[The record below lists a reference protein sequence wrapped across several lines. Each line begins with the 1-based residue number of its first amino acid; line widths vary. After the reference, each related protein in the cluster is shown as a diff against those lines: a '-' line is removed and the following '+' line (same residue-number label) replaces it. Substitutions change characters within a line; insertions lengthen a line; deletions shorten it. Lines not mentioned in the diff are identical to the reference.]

1 MKVVADSDKKIE
13 VVISGDS
20 KALENS
26 LGKAKSDIN
35 SFGAVGR
42 KSAQELEEAMQKAG
56 REVQST
62 SGKTKSGMD
71 KLSSAIKKVTSS
83 FTTFGT
89 KGKQSVDKLT
99 QSINKAKSS
108 IDDLNTSDILGG
120 GAVFAGAIAGASALY
135 EHINM
140 AQQALSKLQMMTGAT
155 DAQMQGLMENVGNVY
170 ASGVGQ
176 DWLDVGNAVGISAQI
191 TGLDGK
197 SLEEVAQGALLIRDA
212 FEIDVNESV
221 RAADNLIKQFGING
235 QEAYTL
241 MAQAAQNG
249 ANKNGDLADTL
260 NEYAVQFKQ
269 LGFNAEEFTGILIT
283 GAQNGAWSIDK
294 VGDAIKEF
302 NISVK
307 DGSKTTTEG
316 FEALGMD
323 AEVMAQRFAIG
334 GDSAK
339 QAFNETVAALA
350 SMKDPVEQNIA
361 GVNLFGTMWEDLG
374 PKGVLALAN
383 ISDKADMTAD
393 TLAKMQIDNI
403 SSIGGIFEFIGRQ
416 IETGFI
422 IPLMQEAMPLLKE
435 FASFLVD
442 FFASVRE
449 NGLAETFSKMI
460 PPELKITLGAL
471 AGIIGGVLVASI
483 AGLITVAAPLI
494 ATFTSVVAAATPI
507 IGIGAAIGTGIAI
520 AITAFSDFSG
530 ELNFF
535 PTLTDSIM
543 QTISDLV
550 TEFIEGFNRIYES
563 GSNFINTIS
572 PLLESL
578 MPILEPLAE
587 FVGGALLLNF
597 TTTFGLIGDIVGT
610 AANVIADIISGIID
624 ILTGINTF
632 LTGIFTGNWSM
643 AWNGVVQIFSSAFDM
658 IYNIG
663 SSILN
668 GLLDMINTVINGINS
683 VVGTDFSGFN
693 TETIPHNAKGGIY
706 SQGAF
711 LTYFAED
718 SPEAAIPIDGSERA
732 RSLWLKTGQMLGM
745 FKADNAQ
752 GLSISNNIRGNSFAE
767 NTSITAKA
775 DIIVKTDKS
784 LGEIQKLQQ
793 KISELQ
799 VQGKEV
805 SQNLYTNITDKMEK
819 IIQNISETY
828 DDIIKESTD
837 LNKSF
842 VGFKIKSNFSHIEG
856 AQKVQAQMWLDTSDA
871 LDKLDEWKQKYTDS
885 TRQAQDLVQAAQLSG
900 NQEMLAKANALL
912 QQRKADEIA
921 AEKYIVQE
929 KQNILD
935 DYYDEYIDA
944 YKNCKDIQ
952 AELDSAYNQMSLE
965 KLRETL
971 TKENSIRL
979 NNMEAQKEMM
989 DTYQEVFL
997 AANAT
1002 NAQLISDLYGTVYDS
1017 LGENI
1022 NSLIMGTQTWGDA
1035 IRNLG
1040 ASLIQTVVNFYA
1052 QKLAGMITASLMGE
1066 SMEKASAAK
1075 STALAAQQ
1083 AAAWATAALYK
1094 EMVMPGTSAIALGSL
1109 AASSVGASALT
1120 ATASIPALASGG
1132 ITTGA
1137 TIAMIGEG
1145 KYKEAVMPLNRS
1157 YFEKAGLINDN
1168 TGNQYNINIS
1178 AVDAKS
1184 VEKLFKKNGRNLVK
1198 GLANQSFKSTG
1209 RGQAV

>member
-1 MKVVADSDKKIE
+1 MANSDKKIE

-35 SFGAVGR
+35 SFGTAGR

-56 REVQST
+56 REVQAT

-120 GAVFAGAIAGASALY
+120 GAVFAGAIAAASALY

-140 AQQALSKLQMMTGAT
+140 AQQAMSKLQMMTGAT
-155 DAQMQGLMENVGNVY
+155 DMQMQGLMENVGNVY
-170 ASGVGQ
+170 ASGAGQ
-176 DWLDVGNAVGISAQI
+176 DFLDVGNAVGISAQI
-191 TGLDGK
+191 TGLDG
-197 SLEEVAQGALLIRDA
+197 SALEDIAQGALLVRDA

-221 RAADNLIKQFGING
+221 RAADNLIKQFGISG

-249 ANKNGDLADTL
+249 VNKNGDLADTL

-269 LGFNAEEFTGILIT
+269 LGFSAEEFTGILIT
-283 GAQNGAWSIDK
+283 GAQSGAWSIDK
-294 VGDAIKEF
+294 VGDAMKEF
-302 NISVK
+302 NIRVK
-307 DGSKTTTEG
+307 DGSKTTAEG
-316 FEALGMD
+316 FAAIGLD
-323 AEVMAQRFAIG
+323 ADIMAQRFAVG

-350 SMKDPVEQNIA
+350 AMTDPVEQNIA

-374 PKGVLALAN
+374 AKGILALDN

-416 IETGFI
+416 IETGLI

-435 FASFLVD
+435 FAAFLVD

-449 NGLAETFSKMI
+449 NGLAETFREMI
-460 PPELKITLGAL
+460 PPELKITLGTL

-483 AGLITVAAPLI
+483 AGLVAVAAPLV
-494 ATFTSVVAAATPI
+494 ATFTSVAAAAVPI
-507 IGIGAAIGTGIAI
+507 IGIGAAIGAGIAL
-520 AITAFSDFSG
+520 AVTAFSELDGEMNFFSTIADSVMQTVSDLAADFSDAFG
-530 ELNFF
+530 
-535 PTLTDSIM
+535 
-543 QTISDLV
+543 
-550 TEFIEGFNRIYES
+550 RIYDS
-563 GSNFINTIS
+563 GANFVNSLS

-587 FVGGALLLNF
+587 FVGGTLLFSF

-610 AANVIADIISGIID
+610 AANLIADIVSGIID
-624 ILTGINTF
+624 IFTGIITF
-632 LTGIFTGNWSM
+632 LTGVFTGDWDT
-643 AWNGVVQIFSSAFDM
+643 AWNGVVQIFSGAFDM

-663 SSILN
+663 SSVLN
-668 GLLDMINTVINGINS
+668 GLLDMVNTVISGINS
-683 VVGTDFSGFN
+683 VAGTDFSGFN
-693 TETIPHNAKGGIY
+693 TGKPAHNAKGGIY
-706 SQGAF
+706 SEGAF

-718 SPEAAIPIDGSERA
+718 SAEAAIPIDGTERA
-732 RSLWLKTGQMLGM
+732 KNLWLQTGQMLGM

-752 GLSISNNIRGNSFAE
+752 GLSISGGITGNSFAE
-767 NTSITAKA
+767 NTSVTAKA

-799 VQGKEV
+799 AQGKEV
-805 SQNLYTNITDKMEK
+805 SQNLYTNITDKTEK
-819 IIQNISETY
+819 IVQNINKAY

-842 VGFKIKSNFSHIEG
+842 VGFKIESNFSHMDG

-885 TRQAQDLVQAAQLSG
+885 TRQAQDLVRAAQLSG
-900 NQEMLAKANALL
+900 NQEMLAKANTLL

-979 NNMEAQKEMM
+979 NNMEAQKEIM

-1145 KYKEAVMPLNRS
+1145 KYKEAVMPLNKS

-1168 TGNQYNINIS
+1168 AGNSYNINIS

-1198 GLANQSFKSTG
+1198 GLTNQSFKSTG

>member
-1 MKVVADSDKKIE
+1 MADSDKKIE

-56 REVQST
+56 REVQSA
-62 SGKTKSGMD
+62 SGKAKSGMD
-71 KLSSAIKKVTSS
+71 KLSLAIKKATSS
-83 FTTFGT
+83 FTSLST
-89 KGKQSVDKLT
+89 KAKQNMDELT

-108 IDDLNTSDILGG
+108 IDDLNASDILGG
-120 GAVFAGAIAGASALY
+120 GAVFAGAITAASMLY

-140 AQQALSKLQMMTGAT
+140 AQQAMSKLQMMTGAT

-170 ASGVGQ
+170 ASGAGQ
-176 DWLDVGNAVGISAQI
+176 DFLDVGNAVGISAQI
-191 TGLDGK
+191 TGFDG
-197 SLEEVAQGALLIRDA
+197 SALEDVAQGALLIRDA

-221 RAADNLIKQFGING
+221 RAADNLIKQFGISG

-249 ANKNGDLADTL
+249 VNKNGDLADTL

-269 LGFNAEEFTGILIT
+269 LGFSAEEFTGILIT
-283 GAQNGAWSIDK
+283 GAQSGAWSIDK

-302 NISVK
+302 NIRVK
-307 DGSKTTTEG
+307 DGSKTTAEG
-316 FEALGMD
+316 FAAIGLD
-323 AEVMAQRFAIG
+323 ADIMAQRFAVG

-339 QAFNETVAALA
+339 QAFSETVAALA
-350 SMKDPVEQNIA
+350 AMSDPVEQNIA

-374 PKGVLALAN
+374 AKGVLALAN

-416 IETGFI
+416 IETGLI
-422 IPLMQEAMPLLKE
+422 IPLLQEAMPLLKE
-435 FASFLVD
+435 FAAFLVD

-449 NGLAETFSKMI
+449 NGIAETFREMI

-471 AGIIGGVLVASI
+471 AGIIGGVLIASI
-483 AGLITVAAPLI
+483 AGLVAVAAPLV
-494 ATFTSVVAAATPI
+494 ATFTSVAAAAVPI
-507 IGIGAAIGTGIAI
+507 IGMGAAIGAGIAL
-520 AITAFSDFSG
+520 AVTAFSELDGEMNFFSTATDSVMQTVSDLAADFSDAFG
-530 ELNFF
+530 
-535 PTLTDSIM
+535 
-543 QTISDLV
+543 
-550 TEFIEGFNRIYES
+550 RIYDS
-563 GSNFINTIS
+563 GADFVNSLS

-587 FVGGALLLNF
+587 FVGGALLFSF

-610 AANVIADIISGIID
+610 AANLIADIVSGIID
-624 ILTGINTF
+624 IFTGITTF
-632 LTGIFTGNWSM
+632 LTGVFTGDWDT
-643 AWNGVVQIFSSAFDM
+643 AWNGVVQIFSGAFDM

-663 SSILN
+663 SSVLN
-668 GLLDMINTVINGINS
+668 GLLDMVNTVISGINS
-683 VVGTDFSGFN
+683 VAGTDFSGFDAGK
-693 TETIPHNAKGGIY
+693 PAHNAKGGIY
-706 SQGAF
+706 SEGAF

-718 SPEAAIPIDGSERA
+718 SAEAAIPIDGTERA
-732 RSLWLKTGQMLGM
+732 KNLWLQTGQMLGM

-752 GLSISNNIRGNSFAE
+752 GLSISGGITGNSFAE
-767 NTSITAKA
+767 NTSVTAKA

-799 VQGKEV
+799 AQGKEV
-805 SQNLYTNITDKMEK
+805 SQNLYTNITDKTEK
-819 IIQNISETY
+819 IVQNINKAY
-828 DDIIKESTD
+828 DDIIKDSTN
-837 LNKSF
+837 LNKLF
-842 VGFKIKSNFSHIEG
+842 VGFKIESNFSHMDG

-885 TRQAQDLVQAAQLSG
+885 TRQAQDLVRAAQLSG

-912 QQRKADEIA
+912 QQRKIDEIA

-952 AELDSAYNQMSLE
+952 AEIDNAYNQMSLE

-971 TKENSIRL
+971 TEENAIRL

-1145 KYKEAVMPLNRS
+1145 KYKEAVMPLNKS

-1168 TGNQYNINIS
+1168 AGNSYNINIS

-1198 GLANQSFKSTG
+1198 GLTNQSFKSTG

>member
-1 MKVVADSDKKIE
+1 MADSDKKIE

-71 KLSSAIKKVTSS
+71 KLFSAIKKVTSS

-302 NISVK
+302 NIRVK

-374 PKGVLALAN
+374 AKGVLALAN

-422 IPLMQEAMPLLKE
+422 IPLMQEAVPLLKE

-1184 VEKLFKKNGRNLVK
+1184 VEKLFKKNGRNLIK

>member
-1 MKVVADSDKKIE
+1 MADSDKKIE

-56 REVQST
+56 REVQSA
-62 SGKTKSGMD
+62 SGKAKSGMD
-71 KLSSAIKKVTSS
+71 KLSLAIKKATSS
-83 FTTFGT
+83 FTSLST
-89 KGKQSVDKLT
+89 KAKQNMDELT

-108 IDDLNTSDILGG
+108 IDDLNASDILGG
-120 GAVFAGAIAGASALY
+120 GAVFAGAIAAASALY

-140 AQQALSKLQMMTGAT
+140 AQQAMSKLQMMTGAT
-155 DAQMQGLMENVGNVY
+155 DMQMQGLMENVGNVY
-170 ASGVGQ
+170 ASGAGQ
-176 DWLDVGNAVGISAQI
+176 DFLDVGNAVGISAQI
-191 TGLDGK
+191 TGLDG
-197 SLEEVAQGALLIRDA
+197 SALEDIAQGALLVRDA

-221 RAADNLIKQFGING
+221 RAADNLIKQFGISG

-249 ANKNGDLADTL
+249 VNKNGDLADTL

-269 LGFNAEEFTGILIT
+269 LGFSAEEFTGILIT
-283 GAQNGAWSIDK
+283 GAQSGAWSIDK
-294 VGDAIKEF
+294 VGDAMKEF
-302 NISVK
+302 NIRVK
-307 DGSKTTTEG
+307 DGSKTTAEG
-316 FEALGMD
+316 FAAIGLD
-323 AEVMAQRFAIG
+323 ADTMAQRFAAG
-334 GDSAK
+334 GNSAK
-339 QAFNETVAALA
+339 QAFSETVAALA
-350 SMKDPVEQNIA
+350 TMSDPVEQNIA

-374 PKGVLALAN
+374 AKGVLALAN

-416 IETGFI
+416 IETGLI

-435 FASFLVD
+435 FAAFLVD

-449 NGLAETFSKMI
+449 NGLAETFREMI

-471 AGIIGGVLVASI
+471 AGIIGGMLIASI
-483 AGLITVAAPLI
+483 AGLAAVAAPLV
-494 ATFTSVVAAATPI
+494 ATFTSVAAAAAPI
-507 IGIGAAIGTGIAI
+507 IGMGAAIGAGIAL
-520 AITAFSDFSG
+520 AVTAFSELDGEMNFFSTATDSVMQTVSDLAADFSDAFG
-530 ELNFF
+530 
-535 PTLTDSIM
+535 
-543 QTISDLV
+543 
-550 TEFIEGFNRIYES
+550 RIYDS
-563 GSNFINTIS
+563 GADFVNSLS

-587 FVGGALLLNF
+587 FVGGALLFSF

-610 AANVIADIISGIID
+610 AANLIADIVSGIID
-624 ILTGINTF
+624 IFTGIITF
-632 LTGIFTGNWSM
+632 LTGVFTGDWDT
-643 AWNGVVQIFSSAFDM
+643 AWNGVVQIFSGAFDM

-663 SSILN
+663 SSVLN
-668 GLLDMINTVINGINS
+668 GLLDMVNTVISGINS
-683 VVGTDFSGFN
+683 VAGTDFSGFN
-693 TETIPHNAKGGIY
+693 TGKPAHNAKGGIY
-706 SQGAF
+706 SEGAF

-718 SPEAAIPIDGSERA
+718 SAEAAIPIDGTQRA
-732 RSLWLKTGQMLGM
+732 KNLWLQTGQMLGM

-752 GLSISNNIRGNSFAE
+752 GLSISGGITGNSFAE
-767 NTSITAKA
+767 NTSVTAKA

-799 VQGKEV
+799 AQGKEV
-805 SQNLYTNITDKMEK
+805 SQNLYTNITDKTEK
-819 IIQNISETY
+819 IVQNINKAY

-842 VGFKIKSNFSHIEG
+842 VGFKIESNFSHMDG

-900 NQEMLAKANALL
+900 NDEMLAKANALL
-912 QQRKADEIA
+912 QQRKIDEIA

-952 AELDSAYNQMSLE
+952 AEIDSAYNQMSLE

-971 TKENSIRL
+971 TEENAIRL
-979 NNMEAQKEMM
+979 NNMEAQKEIM

-1145 KYKEAVMPLNRS
+1145 KYKEAVIPLNKS

-1168 TGNQYNINIS
+1168 AGNSYNINIS

-1198 GLANQSFKSTG
+1198 GLTNQSFKSTG

>member
-1 MKVVADSDKKIE
+1 MANSDKKIE

-35 SFGAVGR
+35 SFGTAGR

-56 REVQST
+56 REVQT
-62 SGKTKSGMD
+62 ASGKAKSGMD
-71 KLSSAIKKVTSS
+71 KLSLAVKKAASS

-89 KGKQSVDKLT
+89 KGKQSIDKLT

-108 IDDLNTSDILGG
+108 IDNLNASDILGG
-120 GAVFAGAIAGASALY
+120 GAVFAGAITAASMLY

-140 AQQALSKLQMMTGAT
+140 AQQAMSRLQSMTGASK
-155 DAQMQGLMENVGNVY
+155 AQMQGLMENVGNVY
-170 ASGVGQ
+170 ASGAGQ
-176 DWLDVGNAVGISAQI
+176 DFLDVGNAVGISAQI
-191 TGLDGK
+191 TGLDG
-197 SLEEVAQGALLIRDA
+197 SALEDVAQGALLIRDA

-221 RAADNLIKQFGING
+221 RAADNLIKQFGISG

-249 ANKNGDLADTL
+249 VNKNGDLADTL

-269 LGFNAEEFTGILIT
+269 LGFSAEEFTGILIT
-283 GAQNGAWSIDK
+283 GAQSGAWSIDK
-294 VGDAIKEF
+294 VGDAMKEF
-302 NISVK
+302 NIRVK
-307 DGSKTTTEG
+307 DGSKTTAEG
-316 FEALGMD
+316 FAAIGLD
-323 AEVMAQRFAIG
+323 ADIMAQRFAAG

-339 QAFNETVAALA
+339 QAFSETVAALA
-350 SMKDPVEQNIA
+350 AMSDPVEQNIA

-374 PKGVLALAN
+374 AKGVLALAN

-416 IETGFI
+416 IETGLI
-422 IPLMQEAMPLLKE
+422 IPLLQEAMPLLKE
-435 FASFLVD
+435 FAAFLVD

-449 NGLAETFSKMI
+449 NGIAETFREMI

-471 AGIIGGVLVASI
+471 AGIIGGVLIASI
-483 AGLITVAAPLI
+483 AGLVAVAAPLV
-494 ATFTSVVAAATPI
+494 ATFTSVAAAAVPI
-507 IGIGAAIGTGIAI
+507 IGMGAAIGAGIAL
-520 AITAFSDFSG
+520 AVTAFSELDGEMNFFSTATDSVMQTVSDLAADFSDAFG
-530 ELNFF
+530 
-535 PTLTDSIM
+535 
-543 QTISDLV
+543 
-550 TEFIEGFNRIYES
+550 RIYDS
-563 GSNFINTIS
+563 GADFVNSLS

-587 FVGGALLLNF
+587 FVGGALLFSF

-610 AANVIADIISGIID
+610 AANLIADIVSGIID
-624 ILTGINTF
+624 IFTGITTF
-632 LTGIFTGNWSM
+632 LTGVFTGDWDT
-643 AWNGVVQIFSSAFDM
+643 AWNGVVQIFSGAFDM

-663 SSILN
+663 SSVLN
-668 GLLDMINTVINGINS
+668 GLLDMVNTVISGINS
-683 VVGTDFSGFN
+683 VAGTDFSGFDAGK
-693 TETIPHNAKGGIY
+693 PAHNAKGGIY
-706 SQGAF
+706 SEGAF

-718 SPEAAIPIDGSERA
+718 SAEAAIPIDGTERA
-732 RSLWLKTGQMLGM
+732 KNLWLQTGQMLGM

-752 GLSISNNIRGNSFAE
+752 GLSISGGITGNSFAE
-767 NTSITAKA
+767 NTSVTAKA
-775 DIIVKTDKS
+775 DIIVKTDIS
-784 LGEIQKLQQ
+784 LGEIQYLQQ
-793 KISELQ
+793 KISDLQ
-799 VQGKEV
+799 AQGKEV
-805 SQNLYTNITDKMEK
+805 SQNLYTNITDKTEK
-819 IIQNISETY
+819 IVQNINKAY

-842 VGFKIKSNFSHIEG
+842 VGFKIESNFSHMDG
-856 AQKVQAQMWLDTSDA
+856 AQKIQAQMWLDTSDA
-871 LDKLDEWKQKYTDS
+871 LDKLNEWKQKYTDS

-900 NQEMLAKANALL
+900 NEEMLAKANTLL

-952 AELDSAYNQMSLE
+952 AELDSAYNQISLE

-971 TKENSIRL
+971 TEENAIRL

-1002 NAQLISDLYGTVYDS
+1002 NAQLMSDLYGTVYDS

-1145 KYKEAVMPLNRS
+1145 KYKEAVMPLNKS

-1168 TGNQYNINIS
+1168 AGNSYNINIS

-1198 GLANQSFKSTG
+1198 GLTNQSFKSTG

>member
-1 MKVVADSDKKIE
+1 MANSDKKIE

-35 SFGAVGR
+35 SFGTAGR

-56 REVQST
+56 REVQAT

-71 KLSSAIKKVTSS
+71 KLSLAVKKAASS
-83 FTTFGT
+83 FTTIGT
-89 KGKQSVDKLT
+89 KGKQSIDKLT

-108 IDDLNTSDILGG
+108 IDNLNASDILGG
-120 GAVFAGAIAGASALY
+120 GAVFAGAITAASMLY

-140 AQQALSKLQMMTGAT
+140 AQQAMSKLQMMTGAT
-155 DAQMQGLMENVGNVY
+155 DMQMQGLMENVGNVY
-170 ASGVGQ
+170 ASGAGQ
-176 DWLDVGNAVGISAQI
+176 DFLDVGNAVGISAQI
-191 TGLDGK
+191 TGLDG
-197 SLEEVAQGALLIRDA
+197 SALEDVAQGALLIRDA

-249 ANKNGDLADTL
+249 ANKNGDLADTM

-302 NISVK
+302 NIRVK

-316 FEALGMD
+316 FEALGLD
-323 AEVMAQRFAIG
+323 AQVMARKFAIG

-374 PKGVLALAN
+374 AKGVLALAN

-416 IETGFI
+416 IETGLI

-435 FASFLVD
+435 FAAFLVD

-449 NGLAETFSKMI
+449 NGLAETFREMI

-483 AGLITVAAPLI
+483 AGLVAVAAPLV
-494 ATFTSVVAAATPI
+494 ATFTSVAAAAAPI
-507 IGIGAAIGTGIAI
+507 IGMGAAIGAGIAL
-520 AITAFSDFSG
+520 AVTAFSELDGEMNFFSTATDSVMQTVSDLATDFSDAFG
-530 ELNFF
+530 
-535 PTLTDSIM
+535 
-543 QTISDLV
+543 
-550 TEFIEGFNRIYES
+550 RIYDS
-563 GSNFINTIS
+563 GADFVNSLS

-587 FVGGALLLNF
+587 FVGGTLLFSF

-610 AANVIADIISGIID
+610 AASLIADIVSGIID
-624 ILTGINTF
+624 IFTGIITF
-632 LTGIFTGNWSM
+632 LTGVFTGDWDT
-643 AWNGVVQIFSSAFDM
+643 AWNGVVQIFSGAFDM

-663 SSILN
+663 SSVLN
-668 GLLDMINTVINGINS
+668 GLLDMVNTVISGINS
-683 VVGTDFSGFN
+683 VAGTDFSGFN
-693 TETIPHNAKGGIY
+693 TGKPAHNAKGGIY
-706 SQGAF
+706 SEGAF

-718 SPEAAIPIDGSERA
+718 SAEAAIPIDGTERA
-732 RSLWLKTGQMLGM
+732 KNLWLQTGQMLGM

-752 GLSISNNIRGNSFAE
+752 GLSISGGITGNSFAE
-767 NTSITAKA
+767 NTSVTAKA

-799 VQGKEV
+799 AQGKEV
-805 SQNLYTNITDKMEK
+805 SQNLYTNITDKTEK
-819 IIQNISETY
+819 IIQNINKAY

-842 VGFKIKSNFSHIEG
+842 VGFKIESNFSHMDG

-900 NQEMLAKANALL
+900 NDEMLAKANALL

-971 TKENSIRL
+971 TEENAIRL
-979 NNMEAQKEMM
+979 NNMEAQKEIM

-1145 KYKEAVMPLNRS
+1145 KYKEAVIPLNKS
-1157 YFEKAGLINDN
+1157 YFEKAGLVNN
-1168 TGNQYNINIS
+1168 NAGNHYNINIS

-1198 GLANQSFKSTG
+1198 GLTNQSFKSTG

>member
-1 MKVVADSDKKIE
+1 MADSDKKIE

-56 REVQST
+56 REVQSA
-62 SGKTKSGMD
+62 SGKAKSGMD
-71 KLSSAIKKVTSS
+71 KLSLAIKKATSS
-83 FTTFGT
+83 FTSLST
-89 KGKQSVDKLT
+89 KAKQNMDELT

-108 IDDLNTSDILGG
+108 IDDLNASDILGG
-120 GAVFAGAIAGASALY
+120 GAVFAGAIAAASALY

-140 AQQALSKLQMMTGAT
+140 AQQAMSKLQMMTGAT
-155 DAQMQGLMENVGNVY
+155 DMQMQGLMENVGNVY
-170 ASGVGQ
+170 ASGAGQ
-176 DWLDVGNAVGISAQI
+176 DFLDVGNAVGISAQI
-191 TGLDGK
+191 TGLDG
-197 SLEEVAQGALLIRDA
+197 SALEDVAQGALLIRDA

-302 NISVK
+302 NIRVK

-374 PKGVLALAN
+374 AKGVLALAN

-416 IETGFI
+416 IETGLI

-435 FASFLVD
+435 FAAFLVD

-449 NGLAETFSKMI
+449 NGLAETFREMI

-483 AGLITVAAPLI
+483 AGLVAVAAPLV
-494 ATFTSVVAAATPI
+494 ATFTSVAAAAAPI
-507 IGIGAAIGTGIAI
+507 IGMGAAIGAGIAL
-520 AITAFSDFSG
+520 AVTAFSELDG
-530 ELNFF
+530 EMNFF
-535 PTLTDSIM
+535 STATDSVM
-543 QTISDLV
+543 QTVSDLV
-550 TEFIEGFNRIYES
+550 ADFSDAFGRIYDS
-563 GSNFINTIS
+563 GADFVNSLS

-587 FVGGALLLNF
+587 FVGGTLLFSF

-610 AANVIADIISGIID
+610 AASLIADIVSGIID
-624 ILTGINTF
+624 IFTGIITF
-632 LTGIFTGNWSM
+632 LTGVFTGDWDT
-643 AWNGVVQIFSSAFDM
+643 AWNGVVQIFSGAFDM

-663 SSILN
+663 SSVLN
-668 GLLDMINTVINGINS
+668 GLLDMVNTVISGINS
-683 VVGTDFSGFN
+683 VAGTDFSGFN
-693 TETIPHNAKGGIY
+693 TGKPAHNAKGGIY
-706 SQGAF
+706 SEGAF

-718 SPEAAIPIDGSERA
+718 SAEAAIPIDGTQRA
-732 RSLWLKTGQMLGM
+732 KNLWLQTGQMLGM

-752 GLSISNNIRGNSFAE
+752 GLSISGGITGNSFAE
-767 NTSITAKA
+767 NTSVTAKA

-799 VQGKEV
+799 AQGKEV
-805 SQNLYTNITDKMEK
+805 SQNLYTNITDKTEK
-819 IIQNISETY
+819 IVQNINKAY

-842 VGFKIKSNFSHIEG
+842 VGFKIESNFSHMDG

-900 NQEMLAKANALL
+900 NDEMLAKANALL
-912 QQRKADEIA
+912 QQRKIDEIA

-952 AELDSAYNQMSLE
+952 AEIDSAYNQMSLE

-971 TKENSIRL
+971 TEENAIRL
-979 NNMEAQKEMM
+979 NNMEAQKEIM

-1145 KYKEAVMPLNRS
+1145 KYKEAVIPLNKS

-1168 TGNQYNINIS
+1168 AGNSYNINIS

-1198 GLANQSFKSTG
+1198 GLTNQSFKSTG

>member
-1 MKVVADSDKKIE
+1 MADSDKKIE

-197 SLEEVAQGALLIRDA
+197 SLEEVAQGALLIRDT

-302 NISVK
+302 NIRVK

-374 PKGVLALAN
+374 AKGVLALAN
-383 ISDKADMTAD
+383 ISDKADMTAN

-494 ATFTSVVAAATPI
+494 ATFTSVVAAAMPI

-550 TEFIEGFNRIYES
+550 TEFIEGFNHIYES

-997 AANAT
+997 VANAT

-1168 TGNQYNINIS
+1168 AGNSYNINIS

-1198 GLANQSFKSTG
+1198 GLVSQSFKSTG

>member
-1 MKVVADSDKKIE
+1 MANSDKKIE

-35 SFGAVGR
+35 SFGTAGR

-56 REVQST
+56 REVQAT
-62 SGKTKSGMD
+62 SGKIKSGMD
-71 KLSSAIKKVTSS
+71 KLSLAVKKAASS

-89 KGKQSVDKLT
+89 KGKQSIDKLT

-108 IDDLNTSDILGG
+108 IDNLNASDILGG
-120 GAVFAGAIAGASALY
+120 GAVFAGAITAASMLY

-140 AQQALSKLQMMTGAT
+140 AQQAMSKLQMMTGAT

-170 ASGVGQ
+170 ASGAGQ
-176 DWLDVGNAVGISAQI
+176 DFLDVGNAVGISAQI
-191 TGLDGK
+191 TGLDG
-197 SLEEVAQGALLIRDA
+197 SALEDVAQGALLIRDA

-221 RAADNLIKQFGING
+221 RAADNLIKQFGISG

-249 ANKNGDLADTL
+249 VNKNGDLADTL

-269 LGFNAEEFTGILIT
+269 LGFSAEEFTGILIT
-283 GAQNGAWSIDK
+283 GAQSGAWSIDK

-302 NISVK
+302 NIRVK
-307 DGSKTTTEG
+307 DGSKTTAEG
-316 FEALGMD
+316 FAAIGLD
-323 AEVMAQRFAIG
+323 ADIMAQRFAVG

-339 QAFNETVAALA
+339 QAFSETVAALA
-350 SMKDPVEQNIA
+350 AMSDPVEQNIA

-374 PKGVLALAN
+374 AKGVLALAN

-416 IETGFI
+416 IETGLI
-422 IPLMQEAMPLLKE
+422 IPLLQEAMPLLKE
-435 FASFLVD
+435 FAAFLVD

-449 NGLAETFSKMI
+449 NGIAETFREMI

-471 AGIIGGVLVASI
+471 AGIIGGVLIASI
-483 AGLITVAAPLI
+483 AGLVAVAAPLV
-494 ATFTSVVAAATPI
+494 ATFTSVAAAAVPI
-507 IGIGAAIGTGIAI
+507 IGMGAAIGAGIAL
-520 AITAFSDFSG
+520 AVTAFSELDGEMNFFSTATDSVMQTVSDLAADFSDAFG
-530 ELNFF
+530 
-535 PTLTDSIM
+535 
-543 QTISDLV
+543 
-550 TEFIEGFNRIYES
+550 RIYDS
-563 GSNFINTIS
+563 GADFVNSLS

-587 FVGGALLLNF
+587 FVGGALLFSF

-610 AANVIADIISGIID
+610 AANLIADIVSGIID
-624 ILTGINTF
+624 IFTGITTF
-632 LTGIFTGNWSM
+632 LTGVFTGDWDT
-643 AWNGVVQIFSSAFDM
+643 AWNGVVQIFSGAFDM

-663 SSILN
+663 SSVLN
-668 GLLDMINTVINGINS
+668 GLLDMVNTVISGINS
-683 VVGTDFSGFN
+683 VAGTDFSGFDAGK
-693 TETIPHNAKGGIY
+693 PAHNAKGGIY
-706 SQGAF
+706 SEGAF

-718 SPEAAIPIDGSERA
+718 SAEAAIPIDGTQRA
-732 RSLWLKTGQMLGM
+732 ENLWLQTGQMLGM

-752 GLSISNNIRGNSFAE
+752 GLSISGGITGNSFAE
-767 NTSITAKA
+767 NTSVTAKA

-799 VQGKEV
+799 AQGKEV
-805 SQNLYTNITDKMEK
+805 SQNLYTNITDKTEK
-819 IIQNISETY
+819 IVQNINKAY

-842 VGFKIKSNFSHIEG
+842 VGFKIESNFSHMDG

-900 NQEMLAKANALL
+900 NDEMLAKANALL
-912 QQRKADEIA
+912 QQRKTDEIA

-952 AELDSAYNQMSLE
+952 AEIDSAYNQMSLE

-971 TKENSIRL
+971 TEENAIRL
-979 NNMEAQKEMM
+979 NNMEAQKEIM

-1066 SMEKASAAK
+1066 SMEKTSAAK

-1145 KYKEAVMPLNRS
+1145 KYKEAVMPLNKS

-1168 TGNQYNINIS
+1168 AGNSYNINIS

-1198 GLANQSFKSTG
+1198 GLTNQSFKSTG

>member
-1 MKVVADSDKKIE
+1 MANSDKKIE

-35 SFGAVGR
+35 SFGTAGR

-56 REVQST
+56 REVQAT

-71 KLSSAIKKVTSS
+71 KLSLAVKKAASS

-89 KGKQSVDKLT
+89 KGKQSIDKLT

-108 IDDLNTSDILGG
+108 IDNLNASDILGG
-120 GAVFAGAIAGASALY
+120 GAVFAGAITAASMLY

-140 AQQALSKLQMMTGAT
+140 AQQAMSRLQSMTGASK
-155 DAQMQGLMENVGNVY
+155 AQMQGLMENVGNVY
-170 ASGVGQ
+170 ASGAGQ
-176 DWLDVGNAVGISAQI
+176 DFLDVGNAVGISAQI
-191 TGLDGK
+191 TGLDG
-197 SLEEVAQGALLIRDA
+197 SALEDIAQGALLVRDA

-221 RAADNLIKQFGING
+221 RAADNLIKQFGISG

-249 ANKNGDLADTL
+249 VNKNGDLADTL

-269 LGFNAEEFTGILIT
+269 LGFSAEEFTGILIT
-283 GAQNGAWSIDK
+283 GAQSGAWSIDK
-294 VGDAIKEF
+294 VGDAMKEF
-302 NISVK
+302 NIRVK
-307 DGSKTTTEG
+307 DGSKTTAEG
-316 FEALGMD
+316 FAAIGLD
-323 AEVMAQRFAIG
+323 ADIMAQRFAVG

-350 SMKDPVEQNIA
+350 AMTDPVEQNIA

-374 PKGVLALAN
+374 AKGILALDN

-416 IETGFI
+416 IETGLI
-422 IPLMQEAMPLLKE
+422 IPLLQEAMPLLKE
-435 FASFLVD
+435 FAAFLVD

-449 NGLAETFSKMI
+449 NGIAETFREMI

-471 AGIIGGVLVASI
+471 AGIIGGVLIASI
-483 AGLITVAAPLI
+483 AGLVAVAAPLV
-494 ATFTSVVAAATPI
+494 ATFTSVAAAAVPI
-507 IGIGAAIGTGIAI
+507 IGMGAAIGAGIAL
-520 AITAFSDFSG
+520 AVTAFSELDGEMNFFSTIADSVMQTVSDLAADFSDAFG
-530 ELNFF
+530 
-535 PTLTDSIM
+535 
-543 QTISDLV
+543 
-550 TEFIEGFNRIYES
+550 RIYDS
-563 GSNFINTIS
+563 GADFVNSLS

-587 FVGGALLLNF
+587 FVGGALLFSF

-610 AANVIADIISGIID
+610 AASLIADIVSGIID
-624 ILTGINTF
+624 IFTGIITF
-632 LTGIFTGNWSM
+632 LTGVFTGDWDT
-643 AWNGVVQIFSSAFDM
+643 AWNGVVQIFSGAFDM

-663 SSILN
+663 SSVLN
-668 GLLDMINTVINGINS
+668 GLLDMVNTVISGINS
-683 VVGTDFSGFN
+683 VAGTDFSGFDAGK
-693 TETIPHNAKGGIY
+693 PAHNAKGGIY
-706 SQGAF
+706 SEGAF

-718 SPEAAIPIDGSERA
+718 SAEAAIPIDGTERA
-732 RSLWLKTGQMLGM
+732 KNLWLQTGQMLGM

-752 GLSISNNIRGNSFAE
+752 GLSISGGITGNSFAE
-767 NTSITAKA
+767 NTSVTAKA

-799 VQGKEV
+799 AQGKEV
-805 SQNLYTNITDKMEK
+805 SQNLYTNITDKTEK
-819 IIQNISETY
+819 IVQNINKAY

-837 LNKSF
+837 LNKLF
-842 VGFKIKSNFSHIEG
+842 VGFKIESNFSHMDG

-885 TRQAQDLVQAAQLSG
+885 TRQAQDLVRAAQLSG

-952 AELDSAYNQMSLE
+952 AEIDSAYNQMSLE

-971 TKENSIRL
+971 TEENAIRL
-979 NNMEAQKEMM
+979 NNMEAQKEIM

-1145 KYKEAVMPLNRS
+1145 KYKEAVMPLNKS

-1168 TGNQYNINIS
+1168 AGNSYNINIS

-1198 GLANQSFKSTG
+1198 GLTNQSFKSTG

>member
-1 MKVVADSDKKIE
+1 MH
-13 VVISGDS
+13 
-20 KALENS
+20 L
-26 LGKAKSDIN
+26 
-35 SFGAVGR
+35 R
-42 KSAQELEEAMQKAG
+42 
-56 REVQST
+56 
-62 SGKTKSGMD
+62 
-71 KLSSAIKKVTSS
+71 
-83 FTTFGT
+83 
-89 KGKQSVDKLT
+89 
-99 QSINKAKSS
+99 
-108 IDDLNTSDILGG
+108 
-120 GAVFAGAIAGASALY
+120 
-135 EHINM
+135 
-140 AQQALSKLQMMTGAT
+140 
-155 DAQMQGLMENVGNVY
+155 
-170 ASGVGQ
+170 
-176 DWLDVGNAVGISAQI
+176 
-191 TGLDGK
+191 
-197 SLEEVAQGALLIRDA
+197 
-212 FEIDVNESV
+212 VNESV
-221 RAADNLIKQFGING
+221 RAADNLIKQFGISG

-249 ANKNGDLADTL
+249 VNKNGDLADTM

-269 LGFNAEEFTGILIT
+269 LGFSAEEFTGILIT

-294 VGDAIKEF
+294 VGDAMKEF
-302 NISVK
+302 NIRVK
-307 DGSKTTTEG
+307 DGSKTTAEG

-374 PKGVLALAN
+374 AKGVLALAN
-383 ISDKADMTAD
+383 ISDKADMTAN

-494 ATFTSVVAAATPI
+494 ATFTSVVATATPI
-507 IGIGAAIGTGIAI
+507 IGIGAAIGAGITL
-520 AITAFSDFSG
+520 AITAFS
-530 ELNFF
+530 ELGDEMNFF
-535 PTLTDSIM
+535 STVADGII
-543 QTISDLV
+543 QTVSDL
-550 TEFIEGFNRIYES
+550 TADFTDAFGRIYDS
-563 GSNFINTIS
+563 GADFVNSLS

-587 FVGGALLLNF
+587 FVGGTLLFSF

-610 AANVIADIISGIID
+610 AAGIIADIVSGIID
-624 ILTGINTF
+624 IFTGIITF
-632 LTGIFTGNWSM
+632 LTGVFTGDWDT
-643 AWNGVVQIFSSAFDM
+643 AWNGVVQIFSGAFDM

-663 SSILN
+663 SSVLN
-668 GLLDMINTVINGINS
+668 GLLDMVNTVISGINS
-683 VVGTDFSGFN
+683 VAGTDFSGFDARK
-693 TETIPHNAKGGIY
+693 PAHNAKGGIY

-718 SPEAAIPIDGSERA
+718 SAEAAIPIDGTERA
-732 RSLWLKTGQMLGM
+732 KNLWLQTGQMLGM

-752 GLSISNNIRGNSFAE
+752 GLSISGGITGNSFAE
-767 NTSITAKA
+767 NTSVTAKA

-799 VQGKEV
+799 AQGKEV
-805 SQNLYTNITDKMEK
+805 SQNLYTNITDKTEK
-819 IIQNISETY
+819 IVQNISETY

-952 AELDSAYNQMSLE
+952 VELDSAYNQMSLE

-997 AANAT
+997 VANAT

>member
-1 MKVVADSDKKIE
+1 MADSDKKIE

-35 SFGAVGR
+35 SFGMAGR
-42 KSAQELEEAMQKAG
+42 KSAAELEEAIQKAG
-56 REVQST
+56 REVQAT

-71 KLSSAIKKVTSS
+71 KLSLAVKKAASS
-83 FTTFGT
+83 FTTFGA
-89 KGKQSVDKLT
+89 KGKQSIDKLT

-108 IDDLNTSDILGG
+108 IDNLDASDILGG
-120 GAVFAGAIAGASALY
+120 GAVFAGAITAASMLY

-140 AQQALSKLQMMTGAT
+140 AQQAMSRLQSMTGASK
-155 DAQMQGLMENVGNVY
+155 AQMQGLMENVGNVY
-170 ASGVGQ
+170 ASGAGQ

-302 NISVK
+302 NIRVK

-374 PKGVLALAN
+374 AKGVLALAN

-422 IPLMQEAMPLLKE
+422 IPLMQEAVPLLKE

-997 AANAT
+997 AANTT

-1094 EMVMPGTSAIALGSL
+1094 EMVMPGTSTIALGSL

-1168 TGNQYNINIS
+1168 TGTQYNINIS

-1184 VEKLFKKNGRNLVK
+1184 VEKLFKKNGRNLIK

>member
-1 MKVVADSDKKIE
+1 MANSDKKIE

-35 SFGAVGR
+35 SFGTAGR

-56 REVQST
+56 REVQAT

-71 KLSSAIKKVTSS
+71 KLSLAVKKAASS
-83 FTTFGT
+83 FTTIGT
-89 KGKQSVDKLT
+89 KGKQSIDKLT

-108 IDDLNTSDILGG
+108 IDNLNASDILGG
-120 GAVFAGAIAGASALY
+120 GAVFAGAITAASMLY

-140 AQQALSKLQMMTGAT
+140 AQQAMSKLQMMTGAT

-170 ASGVGQ
+170 ASGAGQ
-176 DWLDVGNAVGISAQI
+176 DFLDVGNAVGISAQI
-191 TGLDGK
+191 TGLDG
-197 SLEEVAQGALLIRDA
+197 SALEDIAQGALLVRDA

-221 RAADNLIKQFGING
+221 RAAANLIKQFGISG

-249 ANKNGDLADTL
+249 VNKNGDLADTM

-269 LGFNAEEFTGILIT
+269 LGFSAEEFTGILIT

-294 VGDAIKEF
+294 VGDAMKEF
-302 NISVK
+302 NIRVK
-307 DGSKTTTEG
+307 DGSKTTAEG
-316 FEALGMD
+316 FAAIGMNAD
-323 AEVMAQRFAIG
+323 TMAQRFAAG

-350 SMKDPVEQNIA
+350 AMTDPVEQNIA

-374 PKGVLALAN
+374 AKGVLALAN

-416 IETGFI
+416 IETGLI

-435 FASFLVD
+435 FAAFLVD

-449 NGLAETFSKMI
+449 NGLAETFREMI
-460 PPELKITLGAL
+460 PPELKITLGAI

-483 AGLITVAAPLI
+483 AGLITVAAPLV
-494 ATFTSVVAAATPI
+494 ATFTSIAAAAAPI
-507 IGIGAAIGTGIAI
+507 IGIGAAIGAGIAL
-520 AITAFSDFSG
+520 AITAFSELGDEMNFFSTVADGIIQTVSDLAADFSDAFG
-530 ELNFF
+530 
-535 PTLTDSIM
+535 
-543 QTISDLV
+543 
-550 TEFIEGFNRIYES
+550 RIYDS
-563 GSNFINTIS
+563 GADFVNSLS

-587 FVGGALLLNF
+587 FVGGTLLFSF

-610 AANVIADIISGIID
+610 AAGIIADIVSGIID
-624 ILTGINTF
+624 IFTGIITF
-632 LTGIFTGNWSM
+632 LTGVFTGDWDT
-643 AWNGVVQIFSSAFDM
+643 AWNGVVQIFSGAFDM

-663 SSILN
+663 SSVLN
-668 GLLDMINTVINGINS
+668 GLLDMVNTVISGINS
-683 VVGTDFSGFN
+683 VAGTDFSGFS
-693 TETIPHNAKGGIY
+693 TGKPAHNAKGGIY

-718 SPEAAIPIDGSERA
+718 SAEAAIPIDGTERA
-732 RSLWLKTGQMLGM
+732 KNLWLQTGQMLGM
-745 FKADNAQ
+745 FKADNAR
-752 GLSISNNIRGNSFAE
+752 GLSISGGINGNSFTE
-767 NTSITAKA
+767 NTSVTAKA

-793 KISELQ
+793 KITELQ
-799 VQGKEV
+799 AQGKEV
-805 SQNLYTNITDKMEK
+805 SQNLYTNITDKTEK
-819 IIQNISETY
+819 IVQNISEEY
-828 DDIIKESTD
+828 DDIIKKSTD

-842 VGFKIKSNFSHIEG
+842 VGFKIESNFSHMEG
-856 AQKVQAQMWLDTSDA
+856 AQKVQAQLWLDTSDA

-900 NQEMLAKANALL
+900 NEEMIAKANFLFE
-912 QQRKADEIA
+912 QRKNDEIA
-921 AEKYIVQE
+921 AEKYIAQE
-929 KQNILD
+929 KQNTLN

-971 TKENSIRL
+971 TEENAIRL

-989 DTYQEVFL
+989 DTYREVFL

-1002 NAQLISDLYGTVYDS
+1002 NAQLMSDLYGTVYDS

-1109 AASSVGASALT
+1109 AASSAGASALT
-1120 ATASIPALASGG
+1120 AATSIPALASGG

-1168 TGNQYNINIS
+1168 AGNSYNINIS

-1198 GLANQSFKSTG
+1198 GLVSQSFKSTG

>member
-1 MKVVADSDKKIE
+1 MADSDKKIE

-35 SFGAVGR
+35 SFGVVGR

-56 REVQST
+56 HEVQST

-120 GAVFAGAIAGASALY
+120 GAVFAGAITAASMLY

-140 AQQALSKLQMMTGAT
+140 AQQAMSRLQSMTGASK
-155 DAQMQGLMENVGNVY
+155 AQMQGLMENVGNVY
-170 ASGVGQ
+170 ASGAGQ

-221 RAADNLIKQFGING
+221 RAADNLIKQFGISG

-249 ANKNGDLADTL
+249 VNKNGDLADTM

-269 LGFNAEEFTGILIT
+269 LGFSAEEFTGILIT

-294 VGDAIKEF
+294 VGDAMKEF
-302 NISVK
+302 NIRVK
-307 DGSKTTTEG
+307 DGSKTTAEG

-374 PKGVLALAN
+374 AKGVLALAN
-383 ISDKADMTAD
+383 ISDKADMTAN

-494 ATFTSVVAAATPI
+494 ATFTSVVATATPI
-507 IGIGAAIGTGIAI
+507 IGIGAAIGAGITL
-520 AITAFSDFSG
+520 AITAFS
-530 ELNFF
+530 ELGDEMNFF
-535 PTLTDSIM
+535 STVADGII
-543 QTISDLV
+543 QTVSDL
-550 TEFIEGFNRIYES
+550 TADFTDAFGRIYDS
-563 GSNFINTIS
+563 GADFVNSLS

-587 FVGGALLLNF
+587 FVGGTLLFSF

-610 AANVIADIISGIID
+610 AAGIIADIVSGIID
-624 ILTGINTF
+624 IFTGIITF
-632 LTGIFTGNWSM
+632 LTGVFTGDWDT
-643 AWNGVVQIFSSAFDM
+643 AWNGVVQIFSGAFDM

-663 SSILN
+663 SSVLN
-668 GLLDMINTVINGINS
+668 GLLDMVNTVISGINS
-683 VVGTDFSGFN
+683 VAGTDFSGFDAGK
-693 TETIPHNAKGGIY
+693 PAHNAKGGIY

-718 SPEAAIPIDGSERA
+718 SAEAAIPIDGTERA
-732 RSLWLKTGQMLGM
+732 KNLWLQTGQMLGM

-752 GLSISNNIRGNSFAE
+752 GLSISGGITGNSFAE
-767 NTSITAKA
+767 NTSVTAKA

-799 VQGKEV
+799 AQGKEV
-805 SQNLYTNITDKMEK
+805 SQNLYTNITDKTEK
-819 IIQNISETY
+819 IVQNISETY

-997 AANAT
+997 VANAT

>member
-1 MKVVADSDKKIE
+1 MADSDKKIE

-20 KALENS
+20 KTLENS

-140 AQQALSKLQMMTGAT
+140 AQQALSKLQMMTSAT

-197 SLEEVAQGALLIRDA
+197 SLEEVAQGALLIRDT

-302 NISVK
+302 NIRVK

-323 AEVMAQRFAIG
+323 AEVMAQRFAIS

-361 GVNLFGTMWEDLG
+361 GVNLFGTMWEDLRA
-374 PKGVLALAN
+374 KGILALAN

-494 ATFTSVVAAATPI
+494 ATFTSVVATATPI
-507 IGIGAAIGTGIAI
+507 IGIGAAIGAGIAI

-563 GSNFINTIS
+563 GSNFINTTS

-799 VQGKEV
+799 VQGEEV

-828 DDIIKESTD
+828 DNIIKESTD

-971 TKENSIRL
+971 TKEKSIRL

-1157 YFEKAGLINDN
+1157 YFEKAGLVNDN

>member
-1 MKVVADSDKKIE
+1 MADSDKKIE
-13 VVISGDS
+13 VVIAGDS

-35 SFGAVGR
+35 SFGTAGR

-56 REVQST
+56 REVQAT

-71 KLSSAIKKVTSS
+71 KLSLAVKKAASS

-89 KGKQSVDKLT
+89 KGKQSIDKLT

-108 IDDLNTSDILGG
+108 IDNLNASDILGG
-120 GAVFAGAIAGASALY
+120 GAVFAGAITAASMLY

-140 AQQALSKLQMMTGAT
+140 AQQAMSKLQMMTGAT

-170 ASGVGQ
+170 ASGAGQ
-176 DWLDVGNAVGISAQI
+176 DFLDVGNAVGISAQI
-191 TGLDGK
+191 TGLDG
-197 SLEEVAQGALLIRDA
+197 SALEDVAQGALLIRDA

-221 RAADNLIKQFGING
+221 RAADNLIKQFGISG

-249 ANKNGDLADTL
+249 VNKNGDLADTL

-269 LGFNAEEFTGILIT
+269 LGFSAEEFTGILIT
-283 GAQNGAWSIDK
+283 GAQSGAWSIDK
-294 VGDAIKEF
+294 VGDAMKEF
-302 NISVK
+302 NIRVK
-307 DGSKTTTEG
+307 DGSKTTVEG
-316 FEALGMD
+316 FEALGLD
-323 AEVMAQRFAIG
+323 AQVMAQKFAIG

-374 PKGVLALAN
+374 AKGVLALAN

-416 IETGFI
+416 IETGLI

-435 FASFLVD
+435 FAAFLVD

-449 NGLAETFSKMI
+449 NGLAETFREMI

-471 AGIIGGVLVASI
+471 AGIIGGVLIASI
-483 AGLITVAAPLI
+483 AGLAAVAAPLV
-494 ATFTSVVAAATPI
+494 ATFTSVAAAAAPI
-507 IGIGAAIGTGIAI
+507 IGMGAAIGAGIAL
-520 AITAFSDFSG
+520 AVTAFSELDGEMNFFSTATDSVMQTVSDLAADFSDAFG
-530 ELNFF
+530 
-535 PTLTDSIM
+535 
-543 QTISDLV
+543 
-550 TEFIEGFNRIYES
+550 RIYDS
-563 GSNFINTIS
+563 GADFVNSLS

-587 FVGGALLLNF
+587 FVGGTLLFSF

-610 AANVIADIISGIID
+610 AASLIADIVSGIID
-624 ILTGINTF
+624 IFTGIITF
-632 LTGIFTGNWSM
+632 LTGVFTGDWDT
-643 AWNGVVQIFSSAFDM
+643 AWNGVVQIFSGAFDM

-663 SSILN
+663 SSVLN
-668 GLLDMINTVINGINS
+668 GLLDMVNTVISGINS
-683 VVGTDFSGFN
+683 VAGTDFSGFN
-693 TETIPHNAKGGIY
+693 TGKPAHNAKGGIY
-706 SQGAF
+706 SEGAF

-718 SPEAAIPIDGSERA
+718 SAEAAIPIDGTQRA
-732 RSLWLKTGQMLGM
+732 KNLWLQTGQMLGM

-752 GLSISNNIRGNSFAE
+752 GLSISGGITGNSFAE
-767 NTSITAKA
+767 NTSVTAKA

-799 VQGKEV
+799 AQGKEV
-805 SQNLYTNITDKMEK
+805 SQNLYTNITDKTEK
-819 IIQNISETY
+819 IVQNINKAY

-842 VGFKIKSNFSHIEG
+842 VGFKIESNFSHMDG

-900 NQEMLAKANALL
+900 NDEMLAKANTLL

-971 TKENSIRL
+971 TEENAIRL
-979 NNMEAQKEMM
+979 NNMEAQKEIM

-1145 KYKEAVMPLNRS
+1145 KYKEAVIPFNKS
-1157 YFEKAGLINDN
+1157 YFEKAGLVNN
-1168 TGNQYNINIS
+1168 NAGNHYNINIS

-1198 GLANQSFKSTG
+1198 GLTNQSFKSTG

>member
-1 MKVVADSDKKIE
+1 MADSDKKIE

-35 SFGAVGR
+35 SFGVVGR

-62 SGKTKSGMD
+62 SSKTKSGMD

-269 LGFNAEEFTGILIT
+269 LGFNAEEFTG
-283 GAQNGAWSIDK
+283 AQNGAWSIDK

-302 NISVK
+302 NIRVK

-374 PKGVLALAN
+374 AKGVLALAN

-422 IPLMQEAMPLLKE
+422 IPLMQEAMSLLKE

-663 SSILN
+663 SGILN

-856 AQKVQAQMWLDTSDA
+856 ARKVQAQMWLDTSDA

-1022 NSLIMGTQTWGDA
+1022 NSLIMGTQTWSDA

>member
-1 MKVVADSDKKIE
+1 MANSDKKIE

-26 LGKAKSDIN
+26 LDKTKSDIN
-35 SFGAVGR
+35 SFGTAGR

-56 REVQST
+56 REVQAT

-71 KLSSAIKKVTSS
+71 KLSLAVKKAASS

-89 KGKQSVDKLT
+89 KGKQSIDKLT

-108 IDDLNTSDILGG
+108 IDNLNASDILGG
-120 GAVFAGAIAGASALY
+120 GAVFAGAITAASMLY

-140 AQQALSKLQMMTGAT
+140 AQQAMSRLQSMTGASK
-155 DAQMQGLMENVGNVY
+155 AQMQGLMENVGNVY
-170 ASGVGQ
+170 ASGAGQ
-176 DWLDVGNAVGISAQI
+176 DFLDVGNAVGISAQI
-191 TGLDGK
+191 TGLDG
-197 SLEEVAQGALLIRDA
+197 SALEDIAQGALLVRDA

-221 RAADNLIKQFGING
+221 RAADNLIKQFGISG

-249 ANKNGDLADTL
+249 VNKNGDLADTL

-269 LGFNAEEFTGILIT
+269 LGFSAEEFTGILIT
-283 GAQNGAWSIDK
+283 GAQSGAWSIDK
-294 VGDAIKEF
+294 VGDAMKEF
-302 NISVK
+302 NIRVK
-307 DGSKTTTEG
+307 DGSKTTAEG
-316 FEALGMD
+316 FAAIGLD
-323 AEVMAQRFAIG
+323 ADIMAQRFAAG

-339 QAFNETVAALA
+339 QAFSETVAALA
-350 SMKDPVEQNIA
+350 AMSDPVEQNIA

-374 PKGVLALAN
+374 AKGVLALAN

-416 IETGFI
+416 IETGLI
-422 IPLMQEAMPLLKE
+422 IPLLQEAMPLLKE
-435 FASFLVD
+435 FAAFLVD

-449 NGLAETFSKMI
+449 NGIAETFREMI

-471 AGIIGGVLVASI
+471 AGIIGGMLIASI
-483 AGLITVAAPLI
+483 AGLAAVAAPLV
-494 ATFTSVVAAATPI
+494 ATFTSVAAAAAPI
-507 IGIGAAIGTGIAI
+507 IGMGAAIGAGIAL
-520 AITAFSDFSG
+520 AVTAFSELDGEMNFFSTATDSVMQTVSDLAADFSDAFG
-530 ELNFF
+530 
-535 PTLTDSIM
+535 
-543 QTISDLV
+543 
-550 TEFIEGFNRIYES
+550 RIYDS
-563 GSNFINTIS
+563 GADFVNSLS
-572 PLLESL
+572 SLLESL

-587 FVGGALLLNF
+587 FVGGTLLFSF

-610 AANVIADIISGIID
+610 AANLIADIVSGIID
-624 ILTGINTF
+624 IFTGITTF
-632 LTGIFTGNWSM
+632 LTGVFTGDWDT
-643 AWNGVVQIFSSAFDM
+643 AWNGVVQIFSGAFDM

-663 SSILN
+663 SSVLN
-668 GLLDMINTVINGINS
+668 GLLDMVNTVISGINS
-683 VVGTDFSGFN
+683 VAGTDFSGFDAGK
-693 TETIPHNAKGGIY
+693 PAHNAKGGIY
-706 SQGAF
+706 SEGAF
-711 LTYFAED
+711 LTYFAEN
-718 SPEAAIPIDGSERA
+718 SAEAAIPIDGTQRA
-732 RSLWLKTGQMLGM
+732 KNLWLQTGQMLGM

-752 GLSISNNIRGNSFAE
+752 GLSISGGITGNSFVE
-767 NTSITAKA
+767 NTSVTAKA

-799 VQGKEV
+799 AQGKEV
-805 SQNLYTNITDKMEK
+805 SQNLYTNITDKTEK
-819 IIQNISETY
+819 IVQNINKAY
-828 DDIIKESTD
+828 DDIIKDSTN
-837 LNKSF
+837 LNKLF
-842 VGFKIKSNFSHIEG
+842 VGFKIESNFSHMDG

-871 LDKLDEWKQKYTDS
+871 LDKLDEWKQKYTDC
-885 TRQAQDLVQAAQLSG
+885 TRQAQDLVRAAQLSG
-900 NQEMLAKANALL
+900 NAEMLAKANALL

-952 AELDSAYNQMSLE
+952 AELDSAYNQLSLE

-971 TKENSIRL
+971 TEENAIRL

-1002 NAQLISDLYGTVYDS
+1002 NAQLMSDLYGTVYNS

-1040 ASLIQTVVNFYA
+1040 SSLIQTVVNFYA

-1066 SMEKASAAK
+1066 SIEKASAAK

-1145 KYKEAVMPLNRS
+1145 KYKEAVMPLNKS

-1168 TGNQYNINIS
+1168 AGNSYNINIS

-1198 GLANQSFKSTG
+1198 GLTNQSFKSTG

>member
-1 MKVVADSDKKIE
+1 MANSDKKIE

-35 SFGAVGR
+35 SFGTAGR

-56 REVQST
+56 REVQT
-62 SGKTKSGMD
+62 ASGKAKSGMD
-71 KLSSAIKKVTSS
+71 KLSLAVKKAASS

-89 KGKQSVDKLT
+89 KGKQSIDKLT

-108 IDDLNTSDILGG
+108 IDNLNASDILGG
-120 GAVFAGAIAGASALY
+120 GAVFAGAITAASMLY

-140 AQQALSKLQMMTGAT
+140 AQQAMSRLQSMTGASK
-155 DAQMQGLMENVGNVY
+155 AQMQGLMENVGNVY
-170 ASGVGQ
+170 ASGAGQ
-176 DWLDVGNAVGISAQI
+176 DFLDVGNAVGISAQI
-191 TGLDGK
+191 TGLDG
-197 SLEEVAQGALLIRDA
+197 SALEDVAQGALLIRDA

-221 RAADNLIKQFGING
+221 RAADNLIKQFGISG

-249 ANKNGDLADTL
+249 VNKNGDLADTL

-269 LGFNAEEFTGILIT
+269 LGFSAEEFTGILIT
-283 GAQNGAWSIDK
+283 GAQSGAWSIDK
-294 VGDAIKEF
+294 VGDAMKEF
-302 NISVK
+302 NIRVK
-307 DGSKTTTEG
+307 DGSKTTAEG
-316 FEALGMD
+316 FAAIGLD
-323 AEVMAQRFAIG
+323 ADIMAQRFAAG

-339 QAFNETVAALA
+339 QAFSETVAALA
-350 SMKDPVEQNIA
+350 AMSDPVEQNIA

-374 PKGVLALAN
+374 AKGVLALAN

-416 IETGFI
+416 IETGLI
-422 IPLMQEAMPLLKE
+422 IPLLQEAMPLLKE
-435 FASFLVD
+435 FAAFLVD

-449 NGLAETFSKMI
+449 NGIAETFREMI

-471 AGIIGGVLVASI
+471 AGIIGGVLIASI
-483 AGLITVAAPLI
+483 AGLVAVAAPLV
-494 ATFTSVVAAATPI
+494 ATFTSVAAAAVPI
-507 IGIGAAIGTGIAI
+507 IGMGAAIGAGIAL
-520 AITAFSDFSG
+520 AVTAFSELDGEMNFFSTATDSVMQTVSDLAADFSDAFG
-530 ELNFF
+530 
-535 PTLTDSIM
+535 
-543 QTISDLV
+543 
-550 TEFIEGFNRIYES
+550 RIYDS
-563 GSNFINTIS
+563 GADFVNSLS

-587 FVGGALLLNF
+587 FVGGALLFSF

-610 AANVIADIISGIID
+610 AANLIADIVSGIID
-624 ILTGINTF
+624 IFTGITTF
-632 LTGIFTGNWSM
+632 LTGVFTGDWDT
-643 AWNGVVQIFSSAFDM
+643 AWNGVVQIFSGAFDM

-663 SSILN
+663 SSVLN
-668 GLLDMINTVINGINS
+668 GLLDMVNTVISGINS
-683 VVGTDFSGFN
+683 VAGTDFSGFDAGK
-693 TETIPHNAKGGIY
+693 PAHNAKGGIY
-706 SQGAF
+706 SEGAF

-718 SPEAAIPIDGSERA
+718 SAEAAIPIDGTERA
-732 RSLWLKTGQMLGM
+732 KNLWLQTGQMLGM

-752 GLSISNNIRGNSFAE
+752 GLSISGGITGNSFAE
-767 NTSITAKA
+767 NTSVTAKA

-799 VQGKEV
+799 AQGKEV
-805 SQNLYTNITDKMEK
+805 SQNLYTNITDKTEK
-819 IIQNISETY
+819 IVQNINKAY

-842 VGFKIKSNFSHIEG
+842 VGFKIESNFSHMDG
-856 AQKVQAQMWLDTSDA
+856 AQKIQAQMWLDTSDA
-871 LDKLDEWKQKYTDS
+871 LDKLNEWKQKYTDS

-900 NQEMLAKANALL
+900 NEEMLAKANTLL

-952 AELDSAYNQMSLE
+952 AELDSAYNQISLE

-971 TKENSIRL
+971 TEENAIRL

-1002 NAQLISDLYGTVYDS
+1002 NAQLMSDLYGTVYDS

-1145 KYKEAVMPLNRS
+1145 KYKEAVMPLNKS

-1168 TGNQYNINIS
+1168 AGNSYNINIS

-1198 GLANQSFKSTG
+1198 GLTNQSFKSTG